1 MKKIY
6 IVKLS
11 LFLFLF
17 SFQMGVVAQKIGPN
31 YIAFE
36 AEDTESDLGLWKLRT
51 PGDQYYSNP
60 SSGMAPINNTHLEFM
75 GNNEGSGP
83 ATSPLEYKFICPKTG
98 SYKLG
103 GRLFQRLEGAEND
116 KCNDVYVKM
125 SGNFTSG
132 DSGVSDEQLRKDYKF
147 VGRGVNRWGAMYKI
161 EIDHAF
167 PKAIYNFIKGEE
179 YILTVSGRSQR
190 CSVDYWLLYETS
202 IPINIGANIDLA
214 ANNDEK
220 YLPTDTNLSIEKS
233 KRDIQIKL
241 YPNPV
246 SSITTIKYTENSI
259 LSIYDLNGTKVFT
272 KAILSDDE
280 IDLSGL
286 SSGVYFFKVKTANG
300 ESVKKV
306 IKK

>member
-1 MKKIY
+1 MKRKY
-6 IVKLS
+6 IMKLS
-11 LFLFLF
+11 LFLFLL
-17 SFQMGVVAQKIGPN
+17 SFKIVVVAQKIGPN
-31 YIAFE
+31 YIVFE
-36 AEDTESDLGLWKLRT
+36 AEDTESELGLWELRT
-51 PGDQYYSNP
+51 PGDQYYSKG
-60 SSGMAPINNTHLEFM
+60 SGMAPINNTHLEFM

-83 ATSPLEYKFICPKTG
+83 ATSPLEYKFVCPKTG

-179 YILTVSGRSQR
+179 YTLTVSGRSKR
-190 CSVDYWLLYETS
+190 CSVDYWLIYETS
-202 IPINIGANIDLA
+202 IPIKIGANIDLA
-214 ANNDEK
+214 ANNDIK
-220 YLPTDTNLSIEKS
+220 YLPTDSSLSIEKS
-233 KRDIQIKL
+233 KRNIQLKL

-246 SSITTIKYTENSI
+246 SSITNIKYTENSI

-272 KAILSDDE
+272 KVILSDDE
-280 IDLSGL
+280 IDLSSL
-286 SSGVYFFKVKTANG
+286 VSGVYLAELKGASSKEVVKL
-300 ESVKKV
+300 